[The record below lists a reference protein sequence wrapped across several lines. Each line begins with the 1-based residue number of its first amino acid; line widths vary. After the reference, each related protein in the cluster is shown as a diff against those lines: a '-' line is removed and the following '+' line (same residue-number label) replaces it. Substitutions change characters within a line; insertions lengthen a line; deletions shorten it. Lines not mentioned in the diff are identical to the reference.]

1 MIRNTFKT
9 FSKNST
15 KGIFSTF
22 NVKMNN
28 KTEYNKIEI
37 SNLKNYS
44 SALYLT
50 DLLFFGDFDLLD
62 GKLKNFHIF

>member
-9 FSKNST
+9 FSKNSS
-15 KGIFSTF
+15 KGIFT
-22 NVKMNN
+22 NLNLKMN
-28 KTEYNKIEI
+28 KTEYNKT
-37 SNLKNYS
+37 NLTNFKSYS

-62 GKLKNFHIF
+62 GKLWNFHIF